1 MTTRNLAATI
11 PGGTLMETPN
21 VTAAGGPDVSELA
34 MVAVFPRE
42 DEAATLAMPGGQDAD
57 SLHCTLVFLGAADS
71 FDATEAK
78 TAIEGVASQTPSL
91 SGSIGGAGMFSE
103 GPDGSP
109 SIMLPDVQGLTALRE
124 KIVSVL
130 SNAGIESP
138 SEHGF
143 LPHITRSYVAS
154 GDTPSFDADPIGEL
168 IHFDSVSLV
177 VGGLRTD
184 FSLSGDMQASSLTPN
199 RSSGGKMPFT
209 TEELRDLVPELTT
222 MSDEEIAGV
231 QALIRL
237 TASATVEDPA
247 AEPVTA
253 ELTDIVL
260 TAAADGGPTRWQATL
275 LVEDVATEDGRI
287 MAPDSISWRGL
298 PLSLGLMLETPHSDD
313 YDAPA
318 CGRIDQI
325 WRAGSLIQAS
335 GVFADD
341 AEDPD
346 LRAAGAQAAE
356 AVASRIVRGISVDLL
371 VLGDDVIF
379 VPDETDDQIETEEDL
394 EDSMLTVGGDEL
406 VEVMEMPS
414 GRYVYVVT
422 EGVIGSACIVPVPA
436 IAQAQIEVITA
447 AYTARFKTQTF
458 VTPLFAETL
467 VASVA
472 PLKPPAAWFDTPEP
486 DEPTPITI
494 TDDGQIYGHAALWS
508 SCHEGFRGRC
518 VPPPKSKTG
527 YSHFHVGAIK
537 TDDGTVV
544 PIGKITLKAPHA
556 DISVNAAAA
565 RQHYDNTASVGAFVR
580 AQDGKLGIW
589 LAGCVRSDASEELVR
604 DLLANPVSGDW
615 RGGEMVAVHAVPD
628 PGFPVLRA
636 SANADDSFE
645 VGNVILESTL
655 APDPTLSSLAFFKP
669 AAKQLEEIESE
680 RLAAEIKLAPLA
692 YFRPGVRVKSAA

>member
-1 MTTRNLAATI
+1 
-11 PGGTLMETPN
+11 METPN
-21 VTAAGGPDVSELA
+21 VTDQPEIDPLTDVLA
-34 MVAVFPRE
+34 K
-42 DEAATLAMPGGQDAD
+42 LDAR
-57 SLHCTLVFLGAADS
+57 GY
-71 FDATEAK
+71 
-78 TAIEGVASQTPSL
+78 AS
-91 SGSIGGAGMFSE
+91 
-103 GPDGSP
+103 
-109 SIMLPDVQGLTALRE
+109 
-124 KIVSVL
+124 
-130 SNAGIESP
+130 
-138 SEHGF
+138 
-143 LPHITRSYVAS
+143 
-154 GDTPSFDADPIGEL
+154 
-168 IHFDSVSLV
+168 
-177 VGGLRTD
+177 
-184 FSLSGDMQASSLTPN
+184 
-199 RSSGGKMPFT
+199 
-209 TEELRDLVPELTT
+209 
-222 MSDEEIAGV
+222 EEIAEW

-237 TASATVEDPA
+237 TASATAEEPA

-260 TAAADGGPTRWQATL
+260 TAAADGGPTGWQATL
-275 LVEDVATEDGRI
+275 CVEDQLTEDGRL
-287 MAPDSISWRGL
+287 MAPDSITWRAL

-325 WRAGSLIQAS
+325 WRAGNLIQAS
-335 GVFADD
+335 GVFSDDADD
-341 AEDPD
+341 PEI
-346 LRAAGAQAAE
+346 RANGAQAAE
-356 AVASRIVRGISVDLL
+356 AVRDRLVRGISVDLL
-371 VLGDDVIF
+371 ILNDEILF
-379 VPDETDDQIETEEDL
+379 VPDETDDQIETEESL
-394 EDSMLTVGGDEL
+394 EESVLSIDGAETVEIIA
-406 VEVMEMPS
+406 EPS

-447 AYTARFKTQTF
+447 SYSARYGKIQI
-458 VTPLFAETL
+458 VTPLFADAL

-589 LAGCVRSDASEELVR
+589 LSGCVRSDASEELVR

-636 SANADDSFE
+636 SAFDDE
-645 VGNVILESTL
+645 GVEMESALIMQTGVVRE
-655 APDPTLSSLAFFKP
+655 PEPEEELSPLAF
-669 AAKQLEEIESE
+669 L
-680 RLAAEIKLAPLA
+680 
-692 YFRPGVRVKSAA
+692 RPGVRVKSAA